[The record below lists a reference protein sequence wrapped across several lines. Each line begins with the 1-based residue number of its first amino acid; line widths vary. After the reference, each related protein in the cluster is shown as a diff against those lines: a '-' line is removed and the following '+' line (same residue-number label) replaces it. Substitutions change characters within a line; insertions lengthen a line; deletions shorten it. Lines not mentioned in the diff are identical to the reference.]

1 MDIFVQSYLQTNWKK
16 KLTSSNSRV
25 HHVALSL
32 PEQAAVVHLRHPKP
46 VSPQQ
51 VLPADTPIREN
62 CTLDSQCDQLK
73 VVYSRIWEW
82 TLHIHCDQG

>member
-1 MDIFVQSYLQTNWKK
+1 MDIFCAILFTNQLEKN
-16 KLTSSNSRV
+16 LTSSNSRV

-46 VSPQQ
+46 VLPQL

-62 CTLDSQCDQLK
+62 CTLDGQCDQLK
-73 VVYSRIWEW
+73 VVYPRI
-82 TLHIHCDQG
+82 